1 MPDRGRCGGGAKVE
15 RGLKSAPS
23 RLAAAER
30 QRDLQGAALG
40 YRSEAMVPNCA
51 TAEDVLKA
59 IKDEKV
65 QMIDLRFPGDPGKR
79 HAGRPGSDDGLPR
92 SVHPRNDAGPDL
104 QHQGPD
110 DRSIV

>member
-1 MPDRGRCGGGAKVE
+1 VRRRRGGGTWTKNP
-15 RGLKSAPS
+15 APS

-65 QMIDLRFPGDPGKR
+65 R
-79 HAGRPGSDDGLPR
+79 
-92 SVHPRNDAGPDL
+92 
-104 QHQGPD
+104 
-110 DRSIV
+110 